1 MRERGFTKWLQRAVV
16 LFVAGAL
23 LLQLPAGIW
32 GQAGIVHADDVSSGN
47 TSSASVD
54 VGTSTSTAYWTLA
67 SYANNLLVINQLDG
81 TNSKKIISIL
91 SNAKKV
97 LDNWNSNSNGNLN
110 TFVTYTEA
118 QMDAVI
124 SSLPATTSD
133 FLSLA
138 DTYQTPTVKY
148 GDTVTISLPVINYA
162 NVPLSDVMV
171 RPEISNLVA
180 QWPFEPNTAGATC
193 SIKSIPAYD
202 SSKKM
207 EDVRQDI
214 GFQFKV
220 RSDVMSGYY
229 PLKFDFT
236 YTRKGTV
243 EKATLTTY
251 VKTIGK
257 DGSGSLDDSTAAG
270 SKQISKPR
278 IIVTGFETAPQII
291 KAGSKFTVTIHVKNT
306 SETEA
311 VNNVLFDLQAVVEGT
326 DKTNTYAAFLP
337 TSGSSS
343 IYFDTIAPKSSKNLS
358 MEMTA
363 RSDLSE
369 KPYVL
374 DVNMKY
380 DCKDAADLT
389 DTASVSVPIYQASR
403 CESGDAELTPNSIA
417 VGEQSDVTFSVY
429 NTGKTTLN
437 NVWVK
442 FKGKSISGGD
452 TYLGNISPGGT
463 GNVDAMLT
471 GAAPTADDGSITAYI
486 SFENAT
492 GEVTTVEKKLQLT
505 VTEAEAETAAASGTD
520 AGAVNNVK
528 TGQIKGGP
536 GIGVIAVIVAAAAI
550 IVGILLVLKKKKKR
564 KKENAALAADL
575 QALDE
580 IPQPLY
586 KTPVDDPKDA
596 PKDQK

>member
-1 MRERGFTKWLQRAVV
+1 MRARGFSKWLQKAIV
-16 LFVAGAL
+16 LLVAGGL
-23 LLQLPAGIW
+23 VFQFPSGIW
-32 GQAGIVHADDVSSGN
+32 GQADTVYADDVSSDN
-47 TSSASVD
+47 ISVD
-54 VGTSTSTAYWTLA
+54 VGNSTSTAYWTLA

-97 LDNWNSNSNGNLN
+97 LDNWSSNSSGNLN
-110 TFVTYTEA
+110 TYVTYTEA

-138 DTYQTPTVKY
+138 DTYQTPTVKA

-162 NVPLSDVMV
+162 KVPLSEVMV
-171 RPEISNLVA
+171 KPEISNLVA
-180 QWPFEPNTAGATC
+180 QWPFEPNSAGATRA
-193 SIKSIPAYD
+193 IQSIPAYD

-207 EDVRQDI
+207 EDVRQDL
-214 GFQFKV
+214 GFTFKV
-220 RSDVMSGYY
+220 RSDVLSGYY

-257 DGSGSLDDSTAAG
+257 DGSGSLDDSTAST

-278 IIVTGFETAPQII
+278 IIVTGFETSPQKI
-291 KAGSKFTVTIHVKNT
+291 KAGSTFTVTIHVKNT

-337 TSGSSS
+337 KSGSSS
-343 IYFDTIAPKSSKNLS
+343 IYFDTIAPKSTKNLS

-380 DCKDAADLT
+380 DCKEAADLT
-389 DTASVSVPIYQASR
+389 DTASVSVPIYQAAR
-403 CESGDAELTPNSIA
+403 CESGDVVLTPNSIA

-442 FKGKSISGGD
+442 FKGKSITGGD
-452 TYLGNISPGGT
+452 TYLGNVSPGGT

-471 GAAPTADDGSITAYI
+471 GAALSTDDGTITANI
-486 SFENAT
+486 SFENGT
-492 GEVTTVEKKLQLT
+492 GEVTTVQKKLQLM
-505 VTEAEAETAAASGTD
+505 VTEAAAETSSATGTD
-520 AGAVNNVK
+520 AGAANDVK
-528 TGQIKGGP
+528 AGQVTGGA
-536 GIGVIAVIVAAAAI
+536 GIGKIVVIIAAA
-550 IVGILLVLKKKKKR
+550 VVVILAVLLFLKKKKKK
-564 KKENAALAADL
+564 KKEDAALDADL
-575 QALDE
+575 HSLDE
-580 IPQPLY
+580 NTQPLS
-586 KTPVDDPKDA
+586 KDSTDDRT
-596 PKDQK
+596 DQN